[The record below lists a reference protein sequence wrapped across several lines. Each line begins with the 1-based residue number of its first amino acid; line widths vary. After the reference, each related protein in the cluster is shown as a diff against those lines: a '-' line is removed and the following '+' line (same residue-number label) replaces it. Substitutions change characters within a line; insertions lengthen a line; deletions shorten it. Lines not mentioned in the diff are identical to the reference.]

1 MDTLIVFLGYLLVTS
16 GAFILYLIFFRRN
29 HLPLIFNKWWF
40 LGLIIVIAI
49 LAFGFGWLLAT
60 RIITW

>member
-29 HLPLIFNKWWF
+29 RLPLIFNKWWF